1 MLRLLLILPLL
12 SLCIGNLAAQAP
24 VRTLR
29 VVTYNIHHGLG
40 TDQQLNLD
48 RIVDVLREAQPD
60 LVALQEVDVRTRRS
74 LREDQAV
81 SLGQKLGMNVGFG
94 KAINHDDGEY
104 GNCILSKSP
113 IDEFQTYPLSTI
125 EGHEARSVSVARI
138 RLNGAGPQIQLL
150 STHLDHAS
158 EGVRMGQAHSLGK
171 VAAKLRRQPTILA
184 GDMNAEPDSK
194 TLRRLLGSW
203 TDSGPEK
210 GGFTYPSRQPSSRID
225 YILYRDAPGWKVREQ
240 QVLEQS
246 LASDHRPVLT
256 VFEFSDVP

>member
-1 MLRLLLILPLL
+1 MLRLLLILPLI

-125 EGHEARSVSVARI
+125 EGHEARSVSVGGFDSMERGRRFNFYPHTSTTPPKGSGWGRRI
-138 RLNGAGPQIQLL
+138 RWERWRLNCV
-150 STHLDHAS
+150 AS
-158 EGVRMGQAHSLGK
+158 
-171 VAAKLRRQPTILA
+171 RRFWPAT
-184 GDMNAEPDSK
+184 
-194 TLRRLLGSW
+194 
-203 TDSGPEK
+203 
-210 GGFTYPSRQPSSRID
+210 
-225 YILYRDAPGWKVREQ
+225 
-240 QVLEQS
+240 
-246 LASDHRPVLT
+246 
-256 VFEFSDVP
+256 